1 MQEDEQQIEENQ
13 SLITEDSE
21 EQQKGGYQSHT
32 DAFSRFTITI
42 SREISDALEERA
54 KAEKRTKSYF
64 VEEAL
69 KSYFS
74 HPPGAVQEPAV
85 SSQAEA
91 SSSVV
96 QDSLN
101 QILERLNQQQVQIES
116 FSDSLNQVSE
126 RTESFQHQIDAV
138 KMQAAASSQA
148 TSKPPGEKKAH
159 EVSIDISSIE
169 EIQSEKSYPLPEAVA
184 ILEKFSKKPLTSDAL
199 RMRCKRALDKD
210 DTSVGYS
217 DAEGYHIKG
226 SYLISYLKP
235 ESEWVRTK

>member
-1 MQEDEQQIEENQ
+1 MQE
-13 SLITEDSE
+13 E

-54 KAEKRTKSYF
+54 KAEKRTKSFF

-69 KSYFS
+69 KAYFS

-85 SSQAEA
+85 SYQAEA
-91 SSSVV
+91 SSSAV

-101 QILERLNQQQVQIES
+101 QILERLNQQQMQIES

-126 RTESFQHQIDAV
+126 RTESFQNQIDAV
-138 KMQAAASSQA
+138 KMQAAASSQVI
-148 TSKPPGEKKAH
+148 SRPPAAKKAH

-169 EIQSEKSYPLPEAVA
+169 EIQSEKNYPLLEAVA
-184 ILEKFSKKPLTSDAL
+184 ILEEFSKNPLSADAL
-199 RMRCKRALDKD
+199 RMRCNRALKKD
-210 DTSVGYS
+210 NHEVGFK
-217 DAEGYHIKG
+217 DADGYHIKG
-226 SYLISYLKP
+226 SYLLSYLKP
-235 ESEWVRTK
+235 EIVQKAL

>member
-1 MQEDEQQIEENQ
+1 MQ
-13 SLITEDSE
+13 DSE
-21 EQQKGGYQSHT
+21 EKRGGYQTHT

-42 SREISDALEERA
+42 SREVSVALEERA
-54 KAEKRTKSYF
+54 SADKRTKSYF

-69 KSYFS
+69 KAYFS

-91 SSSVV
+91 SSSAV

-126 RTESFQHQIDAV
+126 RTESFQNQIDAV
-138 KMQAAASSQA
+138 KMQAAASSQVI
-148 TSKPPGEKKAH
+148 SRPPAEKKIH

-169 EIQSEKSYPLPEAVA
+169 EIQSEKNYPLLEAVS

-199 RMRCKRALDKD
+199 RMRCKRALNKD

-217 DAEGYHIKG
+217 DDNGYHIKG
-226 SYLISYLKP
+226 SYILSYLKP
-235 ESEWVRTK
+235 EIVQKPL

>member
-13 SLITEDSE
+13 SLIIEDSE
-21 EQQKGGYQSHT
+21 EQQTGGYQSFT
-32 DAFSRFTITI
+32 DKYSRFTVSIGNEVYKTL
-42 SREISDALEERA
+42 DERA
-54 KAEKRTKSYF
+54 KAEKRNKSFF

-69 KSYFS
+69 KAYFS
-74 HPPGAVQEPAV
+74 HPPGAVQEPAEV
-85 SSQAEA
+85 SHQEE
-91 SSSVV
+91 SSGL

-126 RTESFQHQIDAV
+126 RTESFQNQIDAV
-138 KMQAAASSQA
+138 KMQAAASSQVI
-148 TSKPPGEKKAH
+148 SRPPAAKKAH

-169 EIQSEKSYPLPEAVA
+169 EIQSEKNYPLLEAVS
-184 ILEKFSKKPLTSDAL
+184 ILEKFSKKPLTSNAL

-217 DAEGYHIKG
+217 DDNGYHIKG
-226 SYLISYLKP
+226 SYLLSYLKP
-235 ESEWVRTK
+235 EIVQKSF